1 MRRPY
6 IVAVTGASGVVYA
19 ARLLQFFEENRIPVE
34 LVVSDTAKIVIKEE
48 LGAEGDRL
56 LFREKKKVPVPLITS
71 HDFHDFTAPI
81 ASGSYPTEGM
91 IIIPCSMGTLG
102 AIASGL
108 SQNLIH
114 RAADCTIKEG
124 RKLVLVPRETP
135 LSAIHLENML
145 KLARLGIKIVP
156 PMPAFYPPSQ
166 KKMEADAE
174 KFIQKNCFGG
184 LRPSTAKDGLSE
196 VLAKEGGA
204 RNKNFGGLCG
214 SDRTVDDIV
223 DFVVGK
229 VLDQLGVVHALY
241 PRWMGKTAPSL

>member
-1 MRRPY
+1 MKPY
-6 IVAVTGASGVVYA
+6 IVAITGASGAVYGV
-19 ARLLQFFEENRIPVE
+19 RLLQVLAEAGIPVE
-34 LVVSDTAKIVIKEE
+34 LVISDTAKIVMKEE
-48 LGAEGDRL
+48 LGCQAPL
-56 LFREKKKVPVPLITS
+56 LQTIKVPGTFIHL

-91 IIIPCSMGTLG
+91 VIAPCSMGTLG

-145 KLARLGIKIVP
+145 KLSRLGVKIVP
-156 PMPAFYPPSQ
+156 PMPAFYSGQQ
-166 KKMEADAE
+166 K
-174 KFIQKNCFGG
+174 I
-184 LRPSTAKDGLSE
+184 
-196 VLAKEGGA
+196 
-204 RNKNFGGLCG
+204 
-214 SDRTVDDIV
+214 SDLV

-229 VLDQLGVVHALY
+229 ILDQMGIPHMLY
-241 PRWMGKTAPSL
+241 PRWVGSYKGAK